1 MSRGGRGG
9 GGGAYVAENYRTVY
23 LPSVVSKIIEVVNNM
38 LVDYFWK
45 CGPFS
50 DLLQVF
56 SCDWESFDICSSD
69 GLTRE
74 LIISGV
80 NQAVVLYISIIW
92 ESSIVFFKKLE
103 SG

>member
-1 MSRGGRGG
+1 M
-9 GGGAYVAENYRTVY
+9 GGAYVAENCRTVY

-56 SCDWESFDICSSD
+56 SCD
-69 GLTRE
+69 
-74 LIISGV
+74 
-80 NQAVVLYISIIW
+80 
-92 ESSIVFFKKLE
+92 
-103 SG
+103 